1 MRPKL
6 GDSPNLWRVW
16 QLDLRPHYLAAI
28 CAARGEDAPPRIVAR
43 EIVPLGREKVVDVT
57 LTRATG

>member
-1 MRPKL
+1 MRPQL

-28 CAARGEDAPPRIVAR
+28 CAARGEDAPPRMVAR
-43 EIVPLGREKVVDVT
+43 EIVPLGREQVVDVT
-57 LTRATG
+57 LVRATG